1 MSVVGQR
8 NQVPGHLRC
17 GRVGGWG
24 WVGVVMRERSEV
36 GFSVW

>member
-8 NQVPGHLRC
+8 NQVPGRLRC

-24 WVGVVMRERSEV
+24 WVGVGVRVCSEV
-36 GFSVW
+36 GFSMW